1 MRGVSRSAYFT
12 WRSAKSHRLKEADK
26 KMEQKIMDT
35 FREHKGRY
43 GSRRIGKTI
52 KAQGKNI
59 SRYKAGKVMHKFGL
73 RAIQPR
79 SFVPPTTDSRHRYT
93 ISPKSAAE

>member
-1 MRGVSRSAYFT
+1 VYAFIVSNKELFPSNLQCCVLGVSRSAYFT

-43 GSRRIGKTI
+43 GSRRICKI
-52 KAQGKNI
+52 
-59 SRYKAGKVMHKFGL
+59 
-73 RAIQPR
+73 
-79 SFVPPTTDSRHRYT
+79 
-93 ISPKSAAE
+93 